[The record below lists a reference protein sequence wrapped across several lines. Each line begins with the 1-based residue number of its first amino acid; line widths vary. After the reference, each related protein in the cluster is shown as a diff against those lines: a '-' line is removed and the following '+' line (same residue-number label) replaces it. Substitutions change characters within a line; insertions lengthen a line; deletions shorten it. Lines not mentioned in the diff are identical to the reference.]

1 MPDYVNPA
9 ALTTGSRMRSQPLSS
24 LTNKNYPPLV
34 WYVGELDEHG
44 AIYWVCDHK
53 HSSDLEALGC
63 AYTALEHYR
72 GMIDESPKVYERET
86 LGESDATD
94 SNGG

>member
-1 MPDYVNPA
+1 
-9 ALTTGSRMRSQPLSS
+9 MRSQPLSS
-24 LTNKNYPPLV
+24 LHKHNYPPLA

-63 AYTALEHYR
+63 AYTALQHYR
-72 GMIDESPKVYERET
+72 AITPRGK
-86 LGESDATD
+86 
-94 SNGG
+94 